1 MQPSRARGLVAALV
15 VGLASFS
22 ARPAWGLDSFSGTR
36 TETLF
41 ERTHSGVLT
50 LHHDHAELVVRRT
63 LYNSGFQSDQA
74 MFMLDLPRDAVATGL
89 RSRGTGPNGPW
100 FEGELLEA
108 EQAAAKYEE
117 LTGIGGYYPKDP
129 ALLSWRNQGLLA
141 LQVFPCPPQSEKVIE
156 YTLQLPTTYE
166 RGAFRVKLE
175 RLGTED
181 VPARVQLI
189 SGDSVAQL
197 QVDGKPFS
205 SGGILPQPSP
215 GPLDLALIKG
225 LATLQVELATVP
237 FAAGRVLTRYALRA
251 APQLSTVPKQAS
263 IVLVVDASRSTSS
276 DFEEATKVALDAYL
290 SHLPDARVE
299 LVTFDRRARQVFGGF
314 RSAEHARAVLRSL
327 ALVRKNGSDV
337 DRALFLAD
345 QLLAATPP
353 TSPRRVI
360 LVTDGFTRSSL
371 TPERLRGALAASGAL
386 VHVGLLD
393 AGQPRL
399 SRVDDHPWSDV
410 MHGTGGLVWRAS
422 APANANHPDRQA
434 IGRAYEEWARPMR
447 IDHVSTYSDNSGLAD
462 TLSTTSLSEGEGRE
476 DLYID
481 ASSTRSLNVSGELWA
496 SPVRMIAKPDATR
509 EQLWSA
515 LVFGSQAMYDLS
527 EAEQMTLA
535 LKGGAVSPVTSYL
548 AIEPGVRPSTDGLD
562 RSAGSHMTRAPKV
575 RMGATKVSNGSP
587 YLDRQAFLSD
597 RLRPELE
604 RCGGTLGEA
613 YVDLE
618 TTLEEIVY
626 VQLSGTVD
634 PVDPTVATCFTESAW
649 ALLLPTGFPEPF
661 ESFRVDL

>member
-1 MQPSRARGLVAALV
+1 MQPSRARCLVGALGL
-15 VGLASFS
+15 GLASLC
-22 ARPAWGLDSFSGTR
+22 ARPAWGFDSFTGTR

-41 ERTHSGVLT
+41 ERSHSAVLT

-74 MFMLDLPRDAVATGL
+74 MFMLDLPGEAVATGL

-117 LTGIGGYYPKDP
+117 LTGIGGHFPKDP
-129 ALLSWRNQGLLA
+129 ALLSWRQQGLLS

-166 RGAFRVKLE
+166 RGAFRVKLD
-175 RLGTED
+175 RLGTAD

-189 SGDSVAQL
+189 SGNSAAQL

-205 SGGILPQPSP
+205 SGGLLPVPAR
-215 GPLDLALIKG
+215 GPLDLALIEV
-225 LATLQVELATVP
+225 LPALQIELATVP

-251 APQLSTVPKQAS
+251 APRLSTFPKQPS
-263 IVLVVDASRSTSS
+263 IVLVVDASRSTFSG
-276 DFEEATKVALDAYL
+276 FEEAAKAALDAYL
-290 SHLPDARVE
+290 SHLPDAKVE
-299 LVTFDRRARQVFGGF
+299 LVTFDRRARQTFGGF
-314 RSAEHARAVLRSL
+314 RNARHARAMLRSL

-345 QLLAATPP
+345 QLLASAPAST
-353 TSPRRVI
+353 PRRVI
-360 LVTDGFTRSSL
+360 LVTDGLTRSSL

-393 AGQPRL
+393 EGRPQLDRI
-399 SRVDDHPWSDV
+399 DDHPWSGV

-422 APANANHPDRQA
+422 APANHQDDPA
-434 IGRAYEEWARPMR
+434 IARTYEEWARPVR
-447 IDHVSTYSDNSGLAD
+447 IDHVSTYSDNSDLAD
-462 TLSTTSLSEGEGRE
+462 TLNIASLSEGEGRE
-476 DLYID
+476 NLYID
-481 ASSTRSLNVSGELWA
+481 AASTRSLNVSGELWA
-496 SPVRMIAKPDATR
+496 SPVRMIAQPDATR
-509 EQLWSA
+509 ARLWSA
-515 LVFGSQAMYDLS
+515 LVFGSQVMYDLS

-562 RSAGSHMTRAPKV
+562 RSSARHASRAPKL
-575 RMGATKVSNGSP
+575 RLGATKVAKGSP
-587 YLDRQAFLSD
+587 YLDRAAFLSD

-604 RCGGTLGEA
+604 RCGGTVGEA

-618 TTLEEIVY
+618 TTLQEIAL
-626 VQLSGTVD
+626 VQLSGTSD
-634 PVDPTVATCFTESAW
+634 PVDPTVSSCFTESAW
-649 ALLLPTGFPEPF
+649 ALLLPAGFTEPF